1 MKNAYVLLLTI
12 VALNVCGQTE
22 KGNSFITGNFSTRFE
37 TTLKKTDY
45 NSKWRSTT
53 VGLGLQYGKF
63 VKDNILW
70 EINANESIVFSRNV
84 VGSANENEFRLTNS
98 SFGIGT
104 SGAYF
109 FGKNQWRGFVGGGI
123 NIDFGLINSK
133 SEDRTN
139 TLSTSDYSNFSVN
152 PIFKAG
158 AIYFIDKQWALK
170 AETNS
175 HSFPINFSGVSL
187 GLLYWVRPTSFR
199 VEEAT
204 LSTLQNGN
212 WVVGLDAGLSLL
224 QQKNNNTLGSNY
236 RIGNNESNYRFGVK
250 VGKFV
255 KDRTVVGVRA
265 SVGLAKDKE
274 RYTNSSGDFTRT
286 HEQYSGG
293 IFVKRYLAKSRFTPY
308 IESSLNFMRF
318 NSIDKGSST
327 NSTYHTNTYQL
338 GSSVGLAYL
347 ISTRFL
353 VEAELADLSIQY
365 NSPFSSQESLSLNL
379 SSRLSPSFMLSYV
392 F

>member
-1 MKNAYVLLLTI
+1 MKNAYVFLLTFS
-12 VALNVCGQTE
+12 ALSVCGQTE
-22 KGNSFITGNFSTRFE
+22 KGNSFIAGNFSTRFE
-37 TTLKKTDY
+37 TTLKKENY
-45 NSKWRSTT
+45 NSKWRSTA

-63 VKDNILW
+63 VKDNVLW

-84 VGSANENEFRLTNS
+84 VGRANDNQFRMTNS
-98 SFGIGT
+98 GFGIGT
-104 SGAYF
+104 SGSYF

-123 NIDFGLINSK
+123 DIGISFTNSK
-133 SEDRTN
+133 SENRTN
-139 TLSTSDYSNFSVN
+139 TLVNSDYSSFSVN

-158 AIYFIDKQWALK
+158 AIYFMDKQWALK

-175 HSFPINFSGVSL
+175 NSFPINFSGVSL

-204 LSTLQNGN
+204 FSTLQNGN
-212 WVVGLDAGLSLL
+212 WVVGLDMGLSSL
-224 QQKNNNTLGSNY
+224 QQKDNNSVVNNY
-236 RIGNNESNYRFGVK
+236 RVRNNESNYRFGVK

-265 SVGLAKDKE
+265 SVGFAKDKE
-274 RYTNSSGDFTRT
+274 EYTNVSGNFTRT
-286 HEQYSGG
+286 EEQLSGG
-293 IFVKRYLAKSRFTPY
+293 VFVKRYLANSRFTPY
-308 IESSLNFMRF
+308 IESTLNFMRF
-318 NSIDKGSST
+318 NSTQKGSST

-347 ISTRFL
+347 ISNRFL
-353 VEAELADLSIQY
+353 VEAELAGLSIYY
-365 NSPFSSQESLSLNL
+365 NSPFGAQENLSVNL
-379 SSRLSPSFMLSYV
+379 SSRLSPSFTLSYV